1 MSAKDRREERTSA
14 ARRRA
19 EQHKSGFETTLFKIP
34 EGVGF
39 FDLTVGVHEIDVLP
53 FKAGKD
59 NPFADEGE
67 LFFERTF
74 YCYKD
79 VGIQEKRYVALCKLN
94 LPDPIQDWKKKAAS
108 NPSVDAEVIKSYTP
122 KERQMF
128 LVRDKKEPDKI
139 KLMEQSF
146 YAFGKLLDERIQTS
160 PENSGWDM
168 FYYPDET
175 GMSLRLTVV
184 EEAVG
189 TGKFKKVVA
198 IDFMP
203 RKTALPTNL
212 ANHGICLDEMLNVL
226 SYEALRDIFLGT
238 IDPSQGG
245 TRSTEQKAEE
255 GSTSTETKTETKKEE
270 KPSYTAAQ
278 FGINKGDE
286 VVYKGA
292 KHTVLKISP
301 DGTSL
306 TLSDANDELVFAVCP
321 SQLQLNPKEQTS
333 TPKTETAVKVA
344 TAAELGLKA
353 QDEVVYQKTICTIAK
368 ISPDGTSLTLM
379 DANDDIIK
387 NVLPDQVKKAVASET
402 AKKEEPPFETK
413 KEESDSMSVAEVR
426 AAVSD
431 KSVEDEWAF

>member
-1 MSAKDRREERTSA
+1 M
-14 ARRRA
+14 
-19 EQHKSGFETTLFKIP
+19 
-34 EGVGF
+34 GF
-39 FDLTVGVHEIDVLP
+39 FNLTVGVHEIDILP
-53 FKAGKD
+53 FKAGQG
-59 NPFADEGE
+59 NPFADPGE
-67 LFFERTF
+67 MYFERTF
-74 YCYKD
+74 YCYRN
-79 VGIQEKRYVALCKLN
+79 VGIQEKRYTALCKLA
-94 LPDPIQDWKKKAAS
+94 LPDPIQDWKKKMAN
-108 NPSVDAEVIKSYTP
+108 NPSVDPEVIRSYAP

-139 KLMEQSF
+139 KLFESSF
-146 YAFGKLLDERIQTS
+146 FAFGKLLDNRVQNS
-160 PENSGWDM
+160 PEDSGWDM

-184 EEAVG
+184 EEVIG
-189 TGKFKKVVA
+189 TGKFMKVSA

-203 RKTALPTNL
+203 RKTALPANL
-212 ANHGICLDEMLNVL
+212 INHGICLDDILIIPT
-226 SYEALRDIFLGT
+226 YDTLRDIFLGT

-245 TRSTEQKAEE
+245 TRSTEQKTEE
-255 GSTSTETKTETKKEE
+255 GSASTETKTETKKEE

-278 FGINKGDE
+278 FGINKGDD

-292 KHTVLKISP
+292 KHTVLKIAP
-301 DGTSL
+301 DGTTL

-321 SQLQLNPKEQTS
+321 SQIEKPASETKKEE
-333 TPKTETAVKVA
+333 PKTETAAKVA

-353 QDEVVYQKTICTIAK
+353 LDEVVYQKTICTIAK

-387 NVLPDQVKKAVASET
+387 NVPPDQVKKAPADGT

-413 KEESDSMSVAEVR
+413 KEEASSTSVADVQ

-431 KSVEDEWAF
+431 KSVDDEWAF